1 MTKQKFFFLLAM
13 VTMLP
18 LQRVCADPAPLN
30 FQLSIID
37 HTNGGGRHRTP
48 VLSPSVSIEEYTL
61 YFDTPCD
68 GCELRIVDEDGDIV
82 YSTTIPSSCSSLDLP
97 STLSGDF
104 ELQII
109 QGNFCFYAGIQL

>member
-18 LQRVCADPAPLN
+18 LQRVSADPAILN
-30 FQLSIID
+30 FQVRIID
-37 HTNGGGRHRTP
+37 HSNGEGRHRTP
-48 VLSPSVSIEEYTL
+48 VLSPSLSIEDYTL

-68 GCELRIVDEDGDIV
+68 GCELRIVDEEGEVV
-82 YSTTIPSSCSSLDLP
+82 YSITVPSSCSSIDLP
-97 STLSGDF
+97 STLSGDY

-109 QGNFCFYAGIQL
+109 QGNFCFYAEIQL

>member
-18 LQRVCADPAPLN
+18 LQRVSADSAPLN
-30 FQLSIID
+30 FQVSIID
-37 HTNGGGRHRTP
+37 HSNDTGRHRTP
-48 VLSPSVSIEEYTL
+48 VLSPSVSIEDYTL

-68 GCELRIVDEDGDIV
+68 GCELRIVDEDGVV
-82 YSTTIPSSCSSLDLP
+82 YSTTIPASCSSLNLP
-97 STLSGDF
+97 STLSGDY

-109 QGNFCFYAGIQL
+109 QGNFCFYAEIQL